1 MVDYRFTMMMN
12 RETIL
17 DLRPTVGL
25 VALALISM
33 GCSDRD
39 ELGKAS
45 EPGKIGPTVNSGSSG
60 GAGVT
65 VTPAKPEGESVAAV
79 GALGTYG
86 IEEWYGDFPYPLHVP
101 PRKPG
106 VWYGRNSQE
115 AVEMVVSNLSGLCSK
130 PAWLLSKQFFDRHW
144 DVSHELLVE
153 ALDAAQRTHAE
164 YDRAENIVNVM
175 GRCKDGLFADVL
187 LRAAAHSHPGIR
199 TAAFRA
205 LGNAGNEASVLKSG
219 KLLARMNKI
228 EQVEWVKAAARKLSD
243 EKLFPIFR
251 DMLMQ
256 QEYAH
261 LQSYAFEESMK
272 LPAARAAKLF
282 EPFWLELAGDLRL
295 YVAGMMHSIGDGRGT
310 GRLKVA
316 LQPPVKILKR
326 KLVAVRG
333 AMLGDTSPFVDELL
347 ELTLE
352 GNEGLDVLLV
362 GALKDIPGDNVT
374 DTLITMTDHSKPFL
388 VRQAALRA
396 LAGRGVT
403 SEFAGLMETLRTS
416 PRNNKFRDAVAD
428 LVAAKY
434 GPAVPVLLQRS
445 TEGTLKEQVFYLRM
459 IGNIGT
465 KEAFAAFKEVFLRP
479 EYRFKGWRDRHT
491 NVTFLGVH
499 FSNLKDSHDDMIAL
513 LSGLPRAEYRRKASL
528 IHALANLAGAYPGEE
543 FVKRVY
549 AQLRNVIYDLKEV
562 PRLRILALDYL
573 RRDIGVTDAMR
584 LKRGLPKES
593 VPMRKY
599 LNDFLL
605 EFF

>member
-1 MVDYRFTMMMN
+1 MVDYRFAMMMN
-12 RETIL
+12 CETRL
-17 DLRPTVGL
+17 SLRSAAGL
-25 VALALISM
+25 MTLLVVLM
-33 GCSDRD
+33 GCS
-39 ELGKAS
+39 ESTEPGKAS
-45 EPGKIGPTVNSGSSG
+45 EPGNSDPAIGSASSG
-60 GAGVT
+60 GDDVT
-65 VTPAKPEGESVAAV
+65 VATAKQAGASTPAVEPLMS
-79 GALGTYG
+79 YG
-86 IEEWYGDFPYPLHVP
+86 IEEWYEDFPYPLHVP
-101 PRKPG
+101 IRKPG
-106 VWYGRNSQE
+106 MWYDRNSQE
-115 AVEMVVSNLSGLCSK
+115 AVEKVVSNLSGLCTK

-144 DVSHELLVE
+144 DVSRELLVE
-153 ALDAAQRTHAE
+153 ALDAAQRTHSE
-164 YDRAENIVNVM
+164 YDRAENIVNAM

-205 LGNAGNEASVLKSG
+205 LGNAGDEASIIKIG
-219 KLLARMNKI
+219 KLLPRMTRI
-228 EQVEWVKAAARKLSD
+228 EQIEWVKAAARKLSD
-243 EKLFPIFR
+243 DKLFPIFR
-251 DMLMQ
+251 DMLLR

-261 LQSYAFEESMK
+261 LQNYAFEESMK

-282 EPFWLELAGDLRL
+282 EPFWLDLAGDLQL

-310 GRLKVA
+310 VRLKAA
-316 LQPPVKILKR
+316 LKPPIKILKR

-352 GNEGLDVLLV
+352 GQEGLEVLLV

-396 LAGRGVT
+396 LVDRGVT

-445 TEGTLKEQVFYLRM
+445 TEGTLKEQIFYLRM
-459 IGNIGT
+459 IGNIGS
-465 KEAFAAFKEVFLRP
+465 KEAFTAFKEVFLRP
-479 EYRFKGWRDRHT
+479 EYRFKGWRERHT

-499 FSNLKDSHDDMIAL
+499 FSNVKDSHGDMLAL
-513 LSGLPRAEYRRKASL
+513 LASLPRTEYRRKASL
-528 IHALANLAGAYPGEE
+528 IHALANLAGAYPEE
-543 FVKRVY
+543 AFVKRVY
-549 AQLRNVIYDLKEV
+549 AHLRKVIYDIKEV
-562 PRLRILALDYL
+562 PQLRILALDYL
-573 RRDIGVTDAMR
+573 RRDIGVADAMK

-593 VPMRKY
+593 ASMRKY
-599 LNDFLL
+599 LSDFLL